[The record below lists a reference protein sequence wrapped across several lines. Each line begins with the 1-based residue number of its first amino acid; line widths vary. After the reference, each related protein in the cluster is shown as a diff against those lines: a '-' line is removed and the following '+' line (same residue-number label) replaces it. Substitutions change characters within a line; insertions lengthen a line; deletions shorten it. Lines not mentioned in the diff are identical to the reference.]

1 MKALSFDIG
10 LRNLGVCKLDVDVTT
25 KEFSIGL
32 WEVYS
37 AIPADLNINKT
48 SIEDLCPYFSREVL
62 KHRKVWLES
71 IDICYI
77 ESQPMG
83 RTRNLK
89 TKVLSH
95 ILQIL
100 LLEDNPDLKIQF
112 IHPTLKLKNMVG
124 ERSYRANKKF
134 AILET
139 ETLIAGH
146 SEQSLFVGKKK
157 DDLADCFLQGF
168 YACWTEKKETPKETL
183 GPAKKGKAKA
193 KTLVK
198 EDPPKEEPKVTG
210 KRKGIKN
217 ERSSSS
223 AKRHREI
230 SHVSG
235 DPGPGP

>member
-10 LRNLGVCKLDVDVTT
+10 LRNLGVCKLEVNVDT

-32 WEVYS
+32 WEIYS
-37 AIPADLNINKT
+37 AIPKDLNANLT
-48 SIEDLCPYFSREVL
+48 SIEDLCPYFSAEVL
-62 KHRKVWLES
+62 KHRAEWLQN

-95 ILQIL
+95 ILQVL
-100 LLEDNPDLKIQF
+100 LLEANPGLAIQF

-134 AILET
+134 AIAET
-139 ETLIAGH
+139 EKLLEGH
-146 SEQSLFVGKKK
+146 SEESRFVGKKR
-157 DDLADCFLQGF
+157 DDLADCFLQGY
-168 YACWTEKKETPKETL
+168 YACWCEKKEPKKEPKTKPKTEPKTEPKTDSKKETS
-183 GPAKKGKAKA
+183 
-193 KTLVK
+193 
-198 EDPPKEEPKVTG
+198 DRVTG

-217 ERSSSS
+217 ERYRSS

-230 SHVSG
+230 SINSG